1 VAIQIYKSAQ
11 GRYTRIGT
19 AVGAAL
25 VILILAY
32 YLSVVL
38 DRHLPPTE
46 EWAYR
51 TYVQYGAPVLLAA
64 GLALGTALAL
74 NKPSFADFL
83 VATESEMKKVSWSN
97 RAELMGS
104 TTVVIATVFL
114 LAAVIWVVDTLF
126 IFLLTKGL
134 GLW

>member
-1 VAIQIYKSAQ
+1 
-11 GRYTRIGT
+11 
-19 AVGAAL
+19 VGAAL
-25 VILILAY
+25 VILVLAY

-38 DRHLPPTE
+38 DRHLPLTE
-46 EWAYR
+46 AWVYR
-51 TYVQYGAPVLLAA
+51 TYVQYGAPVLLGA